1 LRLVEPIATT
11 DKVVGGGEIVGGI
24 RNDATPSIV
33 SRTRFQRAHQ
43 AQLKGVAAVLFQH
56 ADTAE
61 ISGVVCAGGRND
73 AGEAD
78 RHCLVKSEPPM
89 PLIEF
94 RNGSAVKECQA
105 VKVCERIRDFF
116 IMAVNLADPVH
127 RPQHPDLQLR

>member
-1 LRLVEPIATT
+1 PLSNARAPSSNGFTPIQRTGPGPWILRLVEPIATP

-61 ISGVVCAGGRND
+61 ISGVVWGGGRN
-73 AGEAD
+73 APG
-78 RHCLVKSEPPM
+78 
-89 PLIEF
+89 
-94 RNGSAVKECQA
+94 
-105 VKVCERIRDFF
+105 
-116 IMAVNLADPVH
+116 
-127 RPQHPDLQLR
+127 